1 LINTVL
7 PGIIPTNIIP
17 QVMLDAVSPEC
28 LAPVSAIVAACHK
41 LLSDANRQTGQAI
54 ECSAEK
60 RMIVPQTPYMNGRI
74 SKRAVTVWEPLFK
87 TSHGEDSNIE
97 DAIP

>member
-1 LINTVL
+1 
-7 PGIIPTNIIP
+7 
-17 QVMLDAVSPEC
+17 MLDDVSPEC
-28 LAPVSAIVAACHK
+28 LTPVSTIVAAYDEF
-41 LLSDANRQTGQAI
+41 LSDANCQTGQAI

-60 RMIVPQTPYMNGRI
+60 LMIVQRASYMNGRI

-87 TSHGEDSNIE
+87 ISHGEDSHIE